1 MKSAFGF
8 LSVIGRRGSVPD
20 TRTSRWF
27 PLVGLV
33 LGAVVGLVLWG
44 AGNMW
49 SPFLAAVVAV
59 IADLGLTGMLHFDG
73 LADAAD
79 GLLPHMDRVRRLEV
93 MRAPDV
99 GAFGVGVVVMVL
111 ALRIGALASFA
122 SFASSVSSASFAS
135 VVSSGGS
142 ARWHGVAASA
152 ALWCASRTAMAGA
165 MWLAPN
171 ARPDGSLAQV
181 FGRSPGAMWGVP
193 VALAVAVFADGSWWR
208 GPVAVVAVWLTMAAL
223 CDLARRRLGGI
234 TGDILGAGALLGETV
249 ALVVFVARVA

>member
-1 MKSAFGF
+1 VRSAFGF

-20 TRTSRWF
+20 SRTSRWF

-44 AGNMW
+44 AGNVW
-49 SPFLAAVVAV
+49 SPFLAAAAAVVA
-59 IADLGLTGMLHFDG
+59 DLALTGMLHLDG

-79 GLLPHMDRVRRLEV
+79 GLLPHMDRARRLDV

-122 SFASSVSSASFAS
+122 SFTSF
-135 VVSSGGS
+135 GGS
-142 ARWHGVAASA
+142 ARWHGVAAGA

-193 VALAVAVFADGSWWR
+193 VALVVAVFADDSWWR
-208 GPVAVVAVWLTMAAL
+208 GPVAVVAVWLTMVTF
-223 CDLARRRLGGI
+223 CGLARRRLGGI